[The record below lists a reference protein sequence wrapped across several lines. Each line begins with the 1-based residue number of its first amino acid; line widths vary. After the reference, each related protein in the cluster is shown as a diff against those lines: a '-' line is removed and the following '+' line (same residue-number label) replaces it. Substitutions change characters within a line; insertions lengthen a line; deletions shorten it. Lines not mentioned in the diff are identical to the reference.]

1 MTRWKR
7 GVALLLV
14 AAMTCSIA
22 GCGSKKEES
31 ATEVTTEAETT
42 EEAKEDV
49 TTEEET
55 TQEIVSTDGNM
66 IRNGDFSNGVGNFA
80 SYTNGGQMTMDVND
94 DGELQID
101 IAKTGSVEHGVQVY
115 YDGFEMREGGV
126 YTFSF
131 DVHST
136 VERDIAWRVQVNGGD
151 YHAYATEVVSV
162 GPDVQHVESEF
173 TMEEATDPAPR
184 LCFNLGLLQSM
195 KDAGMD
201 GSSLGEHSIY
211 LDNLSLTVKDDS
223 QMAADTE
230 EVEVPKV
237 KVNQLGYTTGDKK
250 TVIFSDL
257 DEDDTTFQV
266 VNVDTNQSVY
276 DGKISERKINVTANE
291 WNNNGDFTD
300 VKEKGTYKIVT
311 GKGEESY
318 PFAIGDNIYD
328 DTFKSIVKML
338 YLQRCGME
346 LTSDKAGDF
355 AHPVCH
361 NTQATVY
368 GTSQKVDVSGGWH
381 DAGDYGRYVVSGA
394 KTVAD
399 LLLAFEK
406 QGGKIHAKDA
416 DNYDIPESGNGVNDL
431 IDEARYELDWLLKM
445 QDSSGG
451 VYHKVTCKVFPET
464 VMPQDETDELILSPI
479 SNTATGDFA
488 AVMALASRIY
498 TEYGDSSDKAYAKT
512 CLDAAKKAWTYLE
525 KNKDAA
531 GFKNPE
537 DIVTGEY
544 PDGRSTDE
552 MFWAAAELYKTTG
565 EDTYKSAMGEYTSDT
580 ANMTGLGWASV
591 GTYGAYAAL
600 TTDKLKTDSSNLTR
614 DIQNALIAAAD
625 EAVATSQKN
634 GYMINKDRKY
644 EWGSNMGI
652 ANTGMLLLLAN
663 DISPKEEYVTYAK
676 QHLNYLMGMNPTGY
690 CFVTGCGTLSPE
702 HPHHRPSEVLEKCMP
717 GMLVGG
723 PDNNMDDPYA
733 KAVFLNTAPAKCYVD
748 NAQSYS
754 TNEVAIYWNSPLI
767 YLMVASQK

>member
-22 GCGSKKEES
+22 GCSSKKEES
-31 ATEVTTEAETT
+31 TTATTEVETT
-42 EEAKEDV
+42 EEAKEDT
-49 TTEEET
+49 TTEES
-55 TQEIVSTDGNM
+55 TQEVAGTDGNM
-66 IRNGDFSNGVGNFA
+66 IRNGDFSNGVGNFS

-115 YDGFEMREGGV
+115 YDGFELREGGV

-151 YHAYATEVVSV
+151 YHAYATETVSV

-173 TMEEATDPAPR
+173 TMEEANDPAPR

-230 EVEVPKV
+230 AVEAPKV
-237 KVNQLGYTTGDKK
+237 KVNQIGYATADKK

-266 VNVDTNQSVY
+266 INVDTNKSVY
-276 DGKISERKINVTANE
+276 DGKISERALNVSANE
-291 WNNNGDFTD
+291 WNNNGDFSD
-300 VKEKGTYKIVT
+300 VKDKGTYKIVT

-318 PFAIGDNIYD
+318 AFTIGDGIYD

-346 LTSDKAGDF
+346 LTSDKAGEF

-368 GTSQKVDVSGGWH
+368 GTSKKVDVSGGWH

-416 DNYDIPESGNGVNDL
+416 DNFDIPESNNGVNDL
-431 IDEARYELDWLLKM
+431 IDEVKYELDWMLKM

-512 CLDAAKKAWTYLE
+512 CLDAAKKAWSYLE
-525 KNKDAA
+525 KNKDAD

-552 MFWAAAELYKTTG
+552 AFWAAAELYKTTG
-565 EDTYKSAMGEYTSDT
+565 DDTYKKALSEYVSDSA
-580 ANMTGLGWASV
+580 NLTGLGWASV
-591 GTYGAYAAL
+591 GAYGSYAVL
-600 TTDKLKTDSSNLTR
+600 TNDKLLTDSTNLTKDVR
-614 DIQNALIAAAD
+614 NAMVAAAD
-625 EAVATSQKN
+625 EAVAISKEN
-634 GYMINKDRKY
+634 GYMVNRERSY

-652 ANTGMLLLLAN
+652 ANTGMLLLMVN

-676 QHLNYLMGMNPTGY
+676 QHLNYLMGVNATGY

-723 PDNNMDDPYA
+723 PDNGMEDPYA

-754 TNEVAIYWNSPLI
+754 TNEVTIYWNSPLI

>member
-22 GCGSKKEES
+22 GCSSKKEES
-31 ATEVTTEAETT
+31 TTATTEVETT
-42 EEAKEDV
+42 EEAKEDT
-49 TTEEET
+49 TTEES
-55 TQEIVSTDGNM
+55 TQEVASTDGNM
-66 IRNGDFSNGVGNFA
+66 IRNGDFSNGVGNFS

-115 YDGFEMREGGV
+115 YDGFELREGGV

-151 YHAYATEVVSV
+151 YHAYATETVSV

-173 TMEEATDPAPR
+173 TMEEANDPAPR

-230 EVEVPKV
+230 AVEAPKV
-237 KVNQLGYTTGDKK
+237 KVNQIGYATADKK

-266 VNVDTNQSVY
+266 INVDTNKSVY
-276 DGKISERKINVTANE
+276 DGKISERALNVSANE
-291 WNNNGDFTD
+291 WNNNGDFSD
-300 VKEKGTYKIVT
+300 VKDKGTYKIVT

-318 PFAIGDNIYD
+318 AFTIGDGIYD

-346 LTSDKAGDF
+346 LTSDKAGEF

-368 GTSQKVDVSGGWH
+368 GTSKKVDVSGGWH

-406 QGGKIHAKDA
+406 QGGKIHARMP
-416 DNYDIPESGNGVNDL
+416 IIL
-431 IDEARYELDWLLKM
+431 IFR
-445 QDSSGG
+445 
-451 VYHKVTCKVFPET
+451 KVIME
-464 VMPQDETDELILSPI
+464 
-479 SNTATGDFA
+479 
-488 AVMALASRIY
+488 
-498 TEYGDSSDKAYAKT
+498 
-512 CLDAAKKAWTYLE
+512 
-525 KNKDAA
+525 
-531 GFKNPE
+531 
-537 DIVTGEY
+537 
-544 PDGRSTDE
+544 
-552 MFWAAAELYKTTG
+552 
-565 EDTYKSAMGEYTSDT
+565 
-580 ANMTGLGWASV
+580 
-591 GTYGAYAAL
+591 
-600 TTDKLKTDSSNLTR
+600 
-614 DIQNALIAAAD
+614 
-625 EAVATSQKN
+625 
-634 GYMINKDRKY
+634 
-644 EWGSNMGI
+644 
-652 ANTGMLLLLAN
+652 
-663 DISPKEEYVTYAK
+663 
-676 QHLNYLMGMNPTGY
+676 
-690 CFVTGCGTLSPE
+690 
-702 HPHHRPSEVLEKCMP
+702 
-717 GMLVGG
+717 
-723 PDNNMDDPYA
+723 
-733 KAVFLNTAPAKCYVD
+733 
-748 NAQSYS
+748 
-754 TNEVAIYWNSPLI
+754 
-767 YLMVASQK
+767 

>member
-22 GCGSKKEES
+22 GCSSKKEES
-31 ATEVTTEAETT
+31 TTATTEVETT
-42 EEAKEDV
+42 EEAKEDT
-49 TTEEET
+49 TTEES
-55 TQEIVSTDGNM
+55 TQEVASTDGNM
-66 IRNGDFSNGVGNFA
+66 IRNGDFSNGVGNFS

-115 YDGFEMREGGV
+115 YDGFELREGGV

-151 YHAYATEVVSV
+151 YHAYATETVSV

-173 TMEEATDPAPR
+173 TMEEANDPAPR

-230 EVEVPKV
+230 AVEAPKV
-237 KVNQLGYTTGDKK
+237 KVNQIGYATADKK

-266 VNVDTNQSVY
+266 INVDTNKSVY
-276 DGKISERKINVTANE
+276 DGKISERALNVSANE
-291 WNNNGDFTD
+291 WNNNGDFSD
-300 VKEKGTYKIVT
+300 VKDKGTYKIVT

-318 PFAIGDNIYD
+318 AFTIGDGIYD
-328 DTFKSIVKML
+328 DAFKSIVKML

-346 LTSDKAGDF
+346 LTSDKAGEF

-368 GTSQKVDVSGGWH
+368 GTSKKVDVSGGWH

-416 DNYDIPESGNGVNDL
+416 DNFDIPESNNGVNDL
-431 IDEARYELDWLLKM
+431 IDEVKYELDWMLKM

-512 CLDAAKKAWTYLE
+512 CLDAAKKAWSYLE
-525 KNKDAA
+525 KNKDAD

-552 MFWAAAELYKTTG
+552 AFWAAAELYKTTG
-565 EDTYKSAMGEYTSDT
+565 DDTYKKALSEYVSDSA
-580 ANMTGLGWASV
+580 NLTGLGWASV
-591 GTYGAYAAL
+591 GAYGSYAVL
-600 TTDKLKTDSSNLTR
+600 TNDKLLTDSTNLTKDVR
-614 DIQNALIAAAD
+614 NAMVAAAD
-625 EAVATSQKN
+625 EAVAISKEN
-634 GYMINKDRKY
+634 GYMVNRERSY

-652 ANTGMLLLLAN
+652 ANTGMLLLMVN

-676 QHLNYLMGMNPTGY
+676 QHLNYLMGVNATGY

-702 HPHHRPSEVLEKCMP
+702 HPHHRPSEVLGKCMP

-723 PDNNMDDPYA
+723 PDNGMEDPYA

-754 TNEVAIYWNSPLI
+754 TNEVTIYWNSPLI

>member
-14 AAMTCSIA
+14 AAMTCSVA

-31 ATEVTTEAETT
+31 TTATTEAETT
-42 EEAKEDV
+42 EEAKEDT
-49 TTEEET
+49 TTEES
-55 TQEIVSTDGNM
+55 TQEVASTDGNM

-101 IAKTGSVEHGVQVY
+101 ITKTGSVEHGVQVY

-151 YHAYATEVVSV
+151 YHAYATETVSV

-230 EVEVPKV
+230 AVEAPKV
-237 KVNQLGYTTGDKK
+237 KVNQIGYATNDTK

-257 DEDDTTFQV
+257 DEDDTTFEV
-266 VNVDTNQSVY
+266 VNVDTNKAVY
-276 DGKISERKINVTANE
+276 DGKISERKLNVTADE
-291 WNNNGDFTD
+291 WNNNADFTE
-300 VKEKGTYKIVT
+300 VKDKGTYKIVT

-318 PFAIGDNIYD
+318 PFVIGDNVYD
-328 DTFKSIVKML
+328 DTFKSLVKML

-346 LTSDKAGDF
+346 LTSDQAGDF
-355 AHPVCH
+355 AHPACH
-361 NTQATVY
+361 TTQATVY
-368 GTSQKVDVSGGWH
+368 GTSKKVDVSGGWH

-394 KTVAD
+394 KAVAD
-399 LLLAFEK
+399 LLLAYEK
-406 QGGKIHAKDA
+406 QGGKD
-416 DNYDIPESGNGVNDL
+416 EDL
-431 IDEARYELDWLLKM
+431 INEARYELDWLLKM

-464 VMPQDETDELILSPI
+464 VMPQDETDELILAPI

-498 TEYGDSSDKAYAKT
+498 TEYGNDKTYAKT
-512 CLDAAKKAWTYLE
+512 CVDAAKKAWSYLE
-525 KNKDAA
+525 KNKDAE
-531 GFKNPE
+531 GFKNPD

-544 PDGRSTDE
+544 PDGRDTDE
-552 MFWAAAELYKTTG
+552 YFWAAAELYKTTG
-565 EDTYKSAMGEYTSDT
+565 EDTYKTALSEYVSDT
-580 ANMTGLGWASV
+580 ANLTGLGWASV
-591 GTYGAYAAL
+591 GAYGSYAVL
-600 TTDKLKTDSSNLTR
+600 TNDKLKTDSTNLVKDVR
-614 DIQNALIAAAD
+614 NAIVAAAD
-625 EAVATSQKN
+625 EAVTASAKN
-634 GYMINKDRKY
+634 GYQINKDRKY

-652 ANTGMLLLLAN
+652 ANTGMLLLMAN
-663 DISPKEEYVTYAK
+663 DISPKKEYVTYAK
-676 QHLNYLMGMNPTGY
+676 QHLHYLLGVNPTGY
-690 CFVTGCGTLSPE
+690 CFVTGAGTVSPE

-733 KAVFLNTAPAKCYVD
+733 KAVFLNTAPAKCYAD

-754 TNEVAIYWNSPLI
+754 TNEVTIYWNSPLI
-767 YLMVASQK
+767 YLMVASQN

>member
-14 AAMTCSIA
+14 AAMTCGIA

-31 ATEVTTEAETT
+31 TTATTEVETT
-42 EEAKEDV
+42 EEAKEDT
-49 TTEEET
+49 TTEES
-55 TQEIVSTDGNM
+55 TQEVASTDGNM

-101 IAKTGSVEHGVQVY
+101 ITKTGSVEHGVQVY

-151 YHAYATEVVSV
+151 YHAYATETVSV

-195 KDAGMD
+195 QDAGMD

-230 EVEVPKV
+230 TVEAPKV
-237 KVNQLGYTTGDKK
+237 KVNQIGYATADKK

-266 VNVDTNQSVY
+266 INVDTNKSVY
-276 DGKISERKINVTANE
+276 DGKISERALNVSADE
-291 WNNNGDFTD
+291 WNNNGDFSD
-300 VKEKGTYKIVT
+300 VKDKGTYKIVT
-311 GKGEESY
+311 SKGEESY
-318 PFAIGDNIYD
+318 TFTIGDGIYD

-346 LTSDKAGDF
+346 LTSDKAGEF

-368 GTSQKVDVSGGWH
+368 GTSKKVDVSGGWH

-394 KTVAD
+394 KAVAD

-416 DNYDIPESGNGVNDL
+416 DDYNIPESGNGVNDL
-431 IDEARYELDWLLKM
+431 VDEARYELDWMLKM

-512 CLDAAKKAWTYLE
+512 CLDAAKKAWSYLQ
-525 KNKDAA
+525 KNKDAD

-552 MFWAAAELYKTTG
+552 AFWAAAELYKTTG
-565 EDTYKSAMGEYTSDT
+565 DDTYKKAMSEYTSDA

-591 GTYGAYAAL
+591 GAYGAYAAL
-600 TTDKLKTDSSNLTR
+600 TTDKLLTDSTNLTK
-614 DIQNALIAAAD
+614 DIRNAILGAAD
-625 EAVATSQKN
+625 EAVATSKAN
-634 GYMINKDRKY
+634 GYLINKDRKY

-652 ANTGMLLLLAN
+652 ANTGMLLMMAN
-663 DISPKEEYVTYAK
+663 DISPNEEYVNCAK
-676 QHLNYLMGMNPTGY
+676 QHLNYLMGMNATGY
-690 CFVTGCGTLSPE
+690 CFVTGAGTVSPQN
-702 HPHHRPSEVLEKCMP
+702 PHHRPSETVGTCMP

-723 PDNNMDDPYA
+723 PDNAMEDPYA
-733 KAVFLNTAPAKCYVD
+733 KAVFLNTAPAKCYAD

-754 TNEVAIYWNSPLI
+754 TNEVTIYWNSPLI